1 MSGNNVV
8 WQEVTIDKTA
18 RAAQKQ
24 QRPFVLWFTGIS
36 GAGKSTIANLV
47 DERLFERGRHAFV
60 LDGDNMRHRL
70 NRDLGFSDA
79 DRSENVRRASEVAR
93 LMVDAGLIVLVTFI
107 SPFREVRLAARRLF
121 GEGEFV
127 EIHVDTPI
135 DVAQSRDPKGLYR
148 QARGGAIKQFTGIDS
163 RYEAP
168 DHPEIRV
175 DTTRLTADESAE
187 AVIEYLRREAM
198 I

>member
-8 WQEVTIDKTA
+8 WQAVTIDKTA
-18 RAAQKQ
+18 RAAQKR

-47 DERLFERGRHAFV
+47 DERLFEEGRHAFV

-135 DVAQSRDPKGLYR
+135 DVAQSR
-148 QARGGAIKQFTGIDS
+148 
-163 RYEAP
+163 
-168 DHPEIRV
+168 
-175 DTTRLTADESAE
+175 LT
-187 AVIEYLRREAM
+187 
-198 I
+198 

>member
-8 WQEVTIDKTA
+8 WQAVTIDKTA
-18 RAAQKQ
+18 RAAQKR

-47 DERLFERGRHAFV
+47 DERLFEEGRHAFV

-121 GEGEFV
+121 GEEEFV

-148 QARGGAIKQFTGIDS
+148 QARSGAIKQFTGIDS

-168 DHPEIRV
+168 DHPEICV
-175 DTTRLTADESAE
+175 DTTRLTAEESAD
-187 AVIEYLRREAM
+187 AVIDYLRRGAM

>member
-1 MSGNNVV
+1 MSGTHVV
-8 WQEVTIDKTA
+8 WQEVTINKAA
-18 RAAQKQ
+18 RAAQKK

-47 DERLFERGRHAFV
+47 DERLFEHGRHSFV
-60 LDGDNMRHRL
+60 LDGDNLRHRL

-107 SPFREVRLAARRLF
+107 SPFREVRLAARQLF
-121 GEGEFV
+121 GEHEFV

-135 DVAQSRDPKGLYR
+135 DVAQARDPKGLYR
-148 QARGGAIKQFTGIDS
+148 QAQGGAIKQFTGIDS

-168 DHPEIRV
+168 DAPEIRV
-175 DTTRLTADESAE
+175 DTTRLTADASAD
-187 AVIEYLRREAM
+187 AVIEYLRAEGM

>member
-1 MSGNNVV
+1 MSGTRVV
-8 WQEVTIDKTA
+8 WQEVTINKAA
-18 RAAQKQ
+18 RAAQKK

-47 DERLFERGRHAFV
+47 DERLFEHGRHAFV
-60 LDGDNMRHRL
+60 LDGDNLRHRL

-79 DRSENVRRASEVAR
+79 DRTENVRRASEVAR

-107 SPFREVRLAARRLF
+107 SPFREVRLAARQLF
-121 GEGEFV
+121 GEHEFV

-135 DVAQSRDPKGLYR
+135 DVAQARDPKGLYR
-148 QARGGAIKQFTGIDS
+148 QALGGAIKQFTGIDS

-168 DHPEIRV
+168 DAPEIRV
-175 DTTRLTADESAE
+175 DTTHLTADASAD
-187 AVIEYLRREAM
+187 AVIEYLRAEGM

>member
-8 WQEVTIDKTA
+8 WQAVTIDKTA
-18 RAAQKQ
+18 RAAQKR

-47 DERLFERGRHAFV
+47 DERLFEEGRHAFV

-148 QARGGAIKQFTGIDS
+148 QARSGAIKQFTGIDS

-168 DHPEIRV
+168 DHPEICV
-175 DTTRLTADESAE
+175 DTTRLTAEESAD
-187 AVIEYLRREAM
+187 AVIDYLRRGAM

>member
-8 WQEVTIDKTA
+8 WQPVAIDKTA
-18 RAAQKQ
+18 RAEQKQ

-60 LDGDNMRHRL
+60 LDGDNLRHRL

-107 SPFREVRLAARRLF
+107 SPFREVRLAARQLF
-121 GEGEFV
+121 DEREFV

-135 DVAQSRDPKGLYR
+135 DVAQQRDPKGLYR
-148 QARGGAIKQFTGIDS
+148 RARVGAIKQFTGIDS

-168 DHPEIRV
+168 DDPEIRI
-175 DTTRLTADESAE
+175 DTTRSSAGQSAD
-187 AVIEYLRREAM
+187 AVIAYLRAEGM

>member
-1 MSGNNVV
+1 MSGTHVV
-8 WQEVTIDKTA
+8 WQEVTINKAA
-18 RAAQKQ
+18 RAAQKK

-47 DERLFERGRHAFV
+47 DERLFEHGRHAFV
-60 LDGDNMRHRL
+60 LDGDNLRHRL

-107 SPFREVRLAARRLF
+107 SPFRDVRLAARQLF
-121 GEGEFV
+121 GEREFV
-127 EIHVDTPI
+127 EIHIDTPI
-135 DVAQSRDPKGLYR
+135 DVAQARDPKGLYR
-148 QARGGAIKQFTGIDS
+148 QALGGAIKQFTGIDS

-168 DHPEIRV
+168 EAPEIRI
-175 DTTRLTADESAE
+175 DTTRLTADASAD
-187 AVIEYLRREAM
+187 AVIDYLRAEGL